1 MTRGL
6 FQHSGAKDVS
16 EFAIIAL
23 QKTGSKLLFWLHLI
37 SSFNTKHSDPAV
49 LCQPSAPF
57 ALCLPG
63 RIRHYLC

>member
-37 SSFNTKHSDPAV
+37 SSFNTKHSNPAV
-49 LCQPSAPF
+49 RCEPDAGF
-57 ALCLPG
+57 ALSLPG
-63 RIRHYLC
+63 RIRHFLC